1 MTFKGQR
8 NRHSEGSKKAGGRES
23 EGSQRTLQQPPGATC
38 KGQGSPSLAPGME
51 KSGRTWR
58 KAGMV
63 PSQSGFGPD
72 RGEKEVQSGWRFLSA
87 CHLGGRDQSQD
98 KTPNSK

>member
-38 KGQGSPSLAPGME
+38 KGQGSPSSGPWDGEVREDLE
-51 KSGRTWR
+51 KSWHGAYPVWFWT
-58 KAGMV
+58 
-63 PSQSGFGPD
+63 
-72 RGEKEVQSGWRFLSA
+72 
-87 CHLGGRDQSQD
+87 
-98 KTPNSK
+98 